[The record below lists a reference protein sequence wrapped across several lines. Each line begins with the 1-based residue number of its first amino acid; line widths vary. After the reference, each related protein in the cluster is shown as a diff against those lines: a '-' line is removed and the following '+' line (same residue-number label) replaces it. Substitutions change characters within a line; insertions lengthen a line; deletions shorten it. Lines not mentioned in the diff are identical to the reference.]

1 MACLDLAWPMTTL
14 LVAFLIVMGSNSTHG
29 LLVVWTYS
37 YYHNHPQSPRSIK
50 INHAVPLVVGSW
62 SSKRTLKSTAHHEED
77 KDSSISPV
85 TERRQKKNKYATFS
99 KIGNETADP
108 FEVLLQESERKNREL
123 IEQQQRDL
131 ELRQK
136 RSRPQPEIKPLP
148 KLEFPDT
155 QTIDP
160 YDPQTFGYVELGSV
174 LGAHGVH
181 GWLKVRASLGAV
193 LPAPAPATTSAGATV
208 SWQSRLC
215 SPGVRHIKPA
225 NKRAPRRVIL
235 LQGRHR
241 QADEYLVQLG
251 DVHDRDSAQKLR
263 GATLYIREEQQREED
278 SENTDKTTVDEKEE
292 YFVQD
297 LVGLEVYL
305 TGTKQFVGTVRG
317 VVFAEEICSVPG
329 LGHDY
334 LELLLPRGVGGTA
347 SWKDELVL
355 VPLVPQNVPHVDITN
370 GEIYLDPPVGLL
382 DLTYIR
388 QEKTRIKGFLP
399 SSSDQSQ

>member
-1 MACLDLAWPMTTL
+1 MACLDLALALTRLVTL
-14 LVAFLIVMGSNSTHG
+14 IVSILIVMGSAHG
-29 LLVVWTYS
+29 LLGPYR
-37 YYHNHPQSPRSIK
+37 YHYRRIHAHPNP
-50 INHAVPLVVGSW
+50 NEAAVPLVTRSW
-62 SSKRTLKSTAHHEED
+62 SWSFTLQSTARHQEEE
-77 KDSSISPV
+77 DSSISILPV
-85 TERRQKKNKYATFS
+85 STERRQKKNKYATFS
-99 KIGNETADP
+99 KVGNEIADP
-108 FEVLLQESERKNREL
+108 LEVLLQESERKNREL
-123 IEQQQRDL
+123 IEQQQRAL
-131 ELRQK
+131 EQRQK

-181 GWLKVRASLGAV
+181 GWLKVRASV
-193 LPAPAPATTSAGATV
+193 GAT
-208 SWQSRLC
+208 SWQSHLC

-225 NKRAPRRVIL
+225 NKRAPRRIIL

-241 QADEYLVQLG
+241 QAEEYLVQLG

-278 SENTDKTTVDEKEE
+278 SENTDQTAADGKTEE

-297 LVGLEVYL
+297 LVGLEVFL
-305 TGTKQFVGTVRG
+305 TGCDSRSGNGTKHFVGTVRG
-317 VVFAEEICSVPG
+317 VVFADEICSVPG

-355 VPLVPQNVPHVDITN
+355 VPLVPQIVPHVDIPN
-370 GEIYLDPPVGLL
+370 GEIYLDPPAGLL

-399 SSSDQSQ
+399 SSSSDQS

>member
-1 MACLDLAWPMTTL
+1 L
-14 LVAFLIVMGSNSTHG
+14 L
-29 LLVVWTYS
+29 
-37 YYHNHPQSPRSIK
+37 K
-50 INHAVPLVVGSW
+50 
-62 SSKRTLKSTAHHEED
+62 
-77 KDSSISPV
+77 
-85 TERRQKKNKYATFS
+85 
-99 KIGNETADP
+99 
-108 FEVLLQESERKNREL
+108 ESERKNREL
-123 IEQQQRDL
+123 ALMEQHQQ
-131 ELRQK
+131 RQK

-174 LGAHGVH
+174 LGAHGVQ
-181 GWLKVRASLGAV
+181 GWLKVRTNCK
-193 LPAPAPATTSAGATV
+193 TTISG
-208 SWQSRLC
+208 QSRLC

-241 QADEYLVQLG
+241 QADEYLVQLD
-251 DVHDRDSAQKLR
+251 DVHDRDAAQKLR
-263 GATLYIREEQQREED
+263 GATLYIREEQQRED
-278 SENTDKTTVDEKEE
+278 DLENTDKTAADDQEE

-297 LVGLEVYL
+297 LVGLEVFL
-305 TGTKQFVGTVRG
+305 TGGHFVGTVRG
-317 VVFAEEICSVPG
+317 VVFADEFCSVPG

-355 VPLVPQNVPHVDITN
+355 VPLVPQIVPHVDIAK
-370 GEIYLDPPVGLL
+370 GEIYLDPPAGLL

-388 QEKTRIKGFLP
+388 QQKSRIKGFLS
-399 SSSDQSQ
+399 SSSDQS

>member
-1 MACLDLAWPMTTL
+1 M
-14 LVAFLIVMGSNSTHG
+14 
-29 LLVVWTYS
+29 
-37 YYHNHPQSPRSIK
+37 
-50 INHAVPLVVGSW
+50 
-62 SSKRTLKSTAHHEED
+62 
-77 KDSSISPV
+77 
-85 TERRQKKNKYATFS
+85 
-99 KIGNETADP
+99 ADP
-108 FEVLLQESERKNREL
+108 FEMLLKESERKNREL
-123 IEQQQRDL
+123 IDQQQRSW
-131 ELRQK
+131 EERQK
-136 RSRPQPEIKPLP
+136 KLRPQPEIKPLP

-160 YDPQTFGYVELGSV
+160 YDPQTFGYVKLGSV

-181 GWLKVRASLGAV
+181 GWLKVRASVGA
-193 LPAPAPATTSAGATV
+193 AAAASSSSTIT

-215 SPGVRHIKPA
+215 SPGVRHIKAP
-225 NKRAPRRVIL
+225 NKRAPRRIIL

-241 QADEYLVQLG
+241 QADEYLVQLD

-278 SENTDKTTVDEKEE
+278 AENTKSSNTATEDQEE

-297 LVGLEVYL
+297 LVGLDVFLAGGE
-305 TGTKQFVGTVRG
+305 GRNDNDNETKHFVGTVRG
-317 VVFAEEICSVPG
+317 VVFADEFCSVPG

-355 VPLVPQNVPHVDITN
+355 VPLVRQIVPHVDIPN
-370 GEIYLDPPVGLL
+370 GEIYLDPPTGLL

-399 SSSDQSQ
+399 SSSEQS